1 MSVVM
6 RFIGGLQATCQD
18 CVMLSRYV
26 LPSNWKVVPDPGM
39 FLPNR
44 CIDHSAHA
52 RPFLTC
58 APDQKIRGAAQL
70 PAVCMRE
77 AARPLGADKK
87 EGIRT

>member
-6 RFIGGLQATCQD
+6 GFVRGKQANHPD
-18 CVMLSRYV
+18 SVMLSRYV
-26 LPSNWKVVPDPGM
+26 STSNWKVVPDPDV